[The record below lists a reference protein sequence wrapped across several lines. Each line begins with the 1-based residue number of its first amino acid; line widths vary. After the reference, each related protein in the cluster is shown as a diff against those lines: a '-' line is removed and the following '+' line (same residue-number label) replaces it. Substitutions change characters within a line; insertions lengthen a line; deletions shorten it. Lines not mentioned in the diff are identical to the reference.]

1 MQPLSLNSAPLLP
14 GPLDF
19 LFTKLRFGLQSMAV
33 YLPPIES
40 LDNSNGIL
48 ISRPSQNIYNLERP
62 TEHIYNLNI
71 FWASMH
77 VQYMWLNVG
86 HHSSIPQSAAS
97 AIEGQ
102 DAQK

>member
-33 YLPPIES
+33 HGFFYLPPIES

-71 FWASMH
+71 F
-77 VQYMWLNVG
+77 
-86 HHSSIPQSAAS
+86 
-97 AIEGQ
+97 
-102 DAQK
+102 